1 VLLTEGYNTETDE
14 IMSLYELTITRG
26 MSTTAL
32 VLIISV
38 SYVTVAVLLIFSVF
52 LIKKHLAGKQKPKDK
67 VEQDENKKLINQ
79 TEAQAQASEISME
92 EH

>member
-1 VLLTEGYNTETDE
+1 
-14 IMSLYELTITRG
+14 

-52 LIKKHLAGKQKPKDK
+52 LIKKHFAGKQKPKDK

-79 TEAQAQASEISME
+79 TEAQAQASLISME

>member
-1 VLLTEGYNTETDE
+1 
-14 IMSLYELTITRG
+14 

-67 VEQDENKKLINQ
+67 VEEDENKKLINQ
-79 TEAQAQASEISME
+79 TEAQAQASLISME

>member
-1 VLLTEGYNTETDE
+1 MLLTEGYNTETDE